1 MPRVRIKS
9 RARWRPMAS
18 LPDTLSDRVVEL
30 AGPPEQIA
38 MGLERMLDALAAL
51 KIPARLPMPVILVGG
66 TNGKGSTVAYLEAF
80 YRQAGYRVGAYTS
93 PHLWQFTERLRL
105 DGRSAP
111 EFLWHQLLTEIADV
125 AHQIPL
131 TYFEIT
137 TLAAVRMMLA
147 AGVDVAILE
156 VGLGGRLDAVNAFT
170 PDCSIVTTVDLDHQ
184 DWLGPDRASIGREK
198 AGIFRR
204 GVPALYGDM
213 EDPCASVLAA
223 AICAD
228 VPLQQLGRDFRIDP
242 LLGKWSGFGQEKQVP
257 APLWAAPAQWAN
269 LALAVAAL
277 SLLEAKL
284 PVPDTAISAWTQA
297 PELPGRCQWRQPW
310 GQGGPDLLVD
320 VAHNPQAARQLA
332 TLLAARKGAAR
343 CHAIVGMLADKDMA
357 GTLAPLLHWVDA
369 WHVLEITD
377 TPRAAAAAQLCDI
390 LEGMNAITVS
400 VDVDME
406 QVLEVVRTTLAGGDI
421 LLCFG
426 SFHLVKQLPMAWLQ
440 SGPA

>member
-80 YRQAGYRVGAYTS
+80 YRQTGYRVGAYTS

-105 DGRSAP
+105 DGRPAP
-111 EFLWHQLLTEIADV
+111 EFLWHQLLTEIADA

-213 EDPCASVLAA
+213 EDPCASVLEA

-377 TPRAAAAAQLCDI
+377 TPRAAAAAQLCDM
-390 LEGMNAITVS
+390 LEGMNAIMVS

-406 QVLEVVRTTLAGGDI
+406 QALEAVKTTLAGGDI

-440 SGPA
+440 SDPA

>member
-1 MPRVRIKS
+1 MVS
-9 RARWRPMAS
+9 F
-18 LPDTLSDRVVEL
+18 PDTLSDRVAEL
-30 AGPPEQIA
+30 AGPPEQIV
-38 MGLERMLDALAAL
+38 MGLERMLAALAAL

-105 DGRSAP
+105 DGRPAS
-111 EFLWHQLLTEIADV
+111 ESLWRRQLTEIADT
-125 AHQIPL
+125 ARQIPL
-131 TYFEIT
+131 TYFEIA

-147 AGVDVAILE
+147 TGVDVAILE

-184 DWLGPDRASIGREK
+184 DWLGSDRASIGREK

-204 GVPALYGDM
+204 KVPALYGDA

-223 AICAD
+223 AVRAD
-228 VPLQQLGRDFRIDP
+228 VPLRQLGRDFHIDP
-242 LLGKWSGFGQEKQVP
+242 LRGKWSGFGQEKQVP
-257 APLWAAPAQWAN
+257 APLWAAPSQWAN

-284 PVPDTAISAWTQA
+284 PVPDSAISAWTRA

-310 GQGGPDLLVD
+310 GKDGPDLLVD

-332 TLLAARKGAAR
+332 ALLAARKGAAR

-369 WHVLEITD
+369 WQVLEITG
-377 TPRAAAAAQLCDI
+377 TPRAAATTQLGAV
-390 LEGMNAITVS
+390 LEGMNATTVS
-400 VDVDME
+400 AGVGME
-406 QVLEVVRTTLAGGDI
+406 QALAAARTTLAGGDI

-440 SGPA
+440 SDPA